1 MGLRI
6 IPGYDYPEVILS
18 LFTEYTEML
27 IASDEVFRTYLSM
40 QNYEEEIQHLE
51 DKYGYPEGRL
61 YLALWDDEPAGCI
74 ALRRLSDECCE
85 MKRLYVRPP
94 FRGKKIGHALA
105 LQIIEDAK
113 EIGYGCMLLDT
124 LPFLQSAFH
133 MYKKLGFYE
142 IEPYLESPMK
152 ESIFMKL
159 DL

>member
-1 MGLRI
+1 MSLRI
-6 IPGYDYPEVILS
+6 KTGYDSPEEILS